1 MERMKQMERKMER
14 EEEADGVKQMERK
27 QQAEKNK

>member
-14 EEEADGVKQMERK
+14 EEEADGVKQLERK